1 MTINAKEAKATTTAY
16 IANVSADHIK
26 RIEEI
31 IRDRA
36 GKGFTHIYYAN
47 GIHNA
52 DSRVKTLVWQEL
64 QEAGF
69 KVRWCETQLHI
80 SWEEA

>member
-1 MTINAKEAKATTTAY
+1 MMTAKEAKTTTTAY
-16 IANVSADHIK
+16 INDIAADHIK
-26 RIEEI
+26 RIESV

-36 GKGFTHIYYAN
+36 GKGNIHAYYAN

-52 DSRVKTLVWQEL
+52 DSRVKAAVWQEL
-64 QEAGF
+64 QEAGY